1 MLRDEFYIIC
11 ILLKI
16 FVDVWIS
23 LVIFALLFV
32 IFQCMSP
39 GKVRKM
45 ISMFSYTWMYIDF
58 ALFICLKNPL
68 TPNLCLINASAFTS
82 PLFGFCFRE
91 NTDQYVFLCFA
102 HTHFTFI
109 WSFIFFTVT
118 GMIHYC
124 SMYLS
129 IASKWGQKNESLFLR
144 QKWMRQVFYFYI
156 FCRTCNTTIY
166 FFIYLNF
173 FNTQAIV
180 PYVNFIERFLM
191 L

>member
-1 MLRDEFYIIC
+1 MLRDKIYIIC
-11 ILLKI
+11 ILLRI

-45 ISMFSYTWMYIDF
+45 IRMFSYTWTYIDF
-58 ALFICLKNPL
+58 ALFIFLKNPL

-82 PLFGFCFRE
+82 LLFVFYFRE

-102 HTHFTFI
+102 HTHFIFI
-109 WSFIFFTVT
+109 WSFFFTVT
-118 GMIHYC
+118 SMILYC

-129 IASKWGQKNESLFLR
+129 IASKGGQKNESLFLR
-144 QKWMRQVFYFYI
+144 QNEWGRYF
-156 FCRTCNTTIY
+156 T
-166 FFIYLNF
+166 FISSAGL
-173 FNTQAIV
+173 AI
-180 PYVNFIERFLM
+180 PQFSFLFT
-191 L
+191 

>member
-1 MLRDEFYIIC
+1 MFEFLLSFSPCCLWFFSACRLGRWEKWLACLVIHGC
-11 ILLKI
+11 ILI
-16 FVDVWIS
+16 
-23 LVIFALLFV
+23 
-32 IFQCMSP
+32 
-39 GKVRKM
+39 
-45 ISMFSYTWMYIDF
+45 F
-58 ALFICLKNPL
+58 ALFIFLKNPL

-102 HTHFTFI
+102 HTHFIFI
-109 WSFIFFTVT
+109 WSLFSFTVT

-180 PYVNFIERFLM
+180 PYVNFIEIFLM

>member
-1 MLRDEFYIIC
+1 MRDEFYIIC
-11 ILLKI
+11 ILLRI

-45 ISMFSYTWMYIDF
+45 ISMFSYTWTYINF
-58 ALFICLKNPL
+58 ALFIFLKNPL

-102 HTHFTFI
+102 HTHFIFI
-109 WSFIFFTVT
+109 WSYFFFTVT

-124 SMYLS
+124 SIYLS
-129 IASKWGQKNESLFLR
+129 IASKWGQKNESLFFR

-180 PYVNFIERFLM
+180 PYVNFIEIFLM